1 MVMRFSRNRKYYN
14 EEQIVALGWKTD
26 IWLGYGRLVHALTV
40 PAVGGVVRDSTEV
53 RLG

>member
-26 IWLGYGRLVHALTV
+26 IWLGYGRLVHAVTYL
-40 PAVGGVVRDSTEV
+40 PGGVVRDSTEV